1 MNAAR
6 HIYEIY
12 IKATPEK
19 VWQAIVDPEFTVQ
32 YFHRTAVES
41 SFGKGDGYRY
51 VMADG
56 RTAIQGVI
64 EEVEPGR
71 RLLMTFQFLA
81 HAGIDE
87 PPSRIEWV
95 ITPAGDATRLTLRHT
110 DLYKSPKT
118 WASVRLGW
126 VEVVDGLK
134 TLLETGAP
142 LGTIVDPKDTAAEG
156 DPEGEW
162 HRFQGIEANNST
174 WDWLGKPFDE
184 LTADDVEQMTMS
196 AYAAAYH
203 WSRAARRGPE
213 NDARAAWLI
222 SRVWVMQ
229 GNGALALQFAD
240 KVLAV
245 CASNGLHDFDLA
257 YGHEARARALA
268 SLGRLDEAVD
278 ERDRAAAV
286 PIAGDDDR
294 SIFDADLAAEPWFG
308 MSAMSGMS
316 GTSGSSSNSTRV
328 S

>member
-12 IKATPEK
+12 IKAPPDT

-56 RTAIQGVI
+56 GTAIQGVI
-64 EEVEPGR
+64 EEIDPGR

-87 PPSRIEWV
+87 PPSRLEWV
-95 ITPAGDATRLTLRHT
+95 LTPAGDATRLTLRHT
-110 DLYKSPKT
+110 DLFKSPKT
-118 WASVRLGW
+118 WESVRLGW
-126 VEVVDGLK
+126 VEVLDGLK
-134 TLLETGAP
+134 TLVETGAP
-142 LGTIVDPKDTAAEG
+142 IGTIDDPDARVADG

-162 HRFQGIEANNST
+162 HRFQGIEANNGT

-184 LTADDVEQMTMS
+184 LSPDDVERMTMS

-203 WSRAARRGPE
+203 WSKAARRGPE
-213 NDARAAWLI
+213 NEARAAWLL
-222 SRVWVMQ
+222 SRVWVVQ
-229 GNGALALQFAD
+229 GNGPLALQFAD

-245 CASNGLHDFDLA
+245 CAANDLRDFDLA

-268 SLGRLDEAVD
+268 CLGRLGEAAE

-286 PIAGDDDR
+286 PIADDEDR
-294 SIFDADLAAEPWFG
+294 SIFEPDLAAEPWFG
-308 MSAMSGMS
+308 LSVRAS
-316 GTSGSSSNSTRV
+316 
-328 S
+328 

>member
-12 IKATPEK
+12 IKAPPEK

-41 SFGKGDGYRY
+41 GFGKGDGYRY

-56 RTAIQGVI
+56 GTAIQGVI

-87 PPSRIEWV
+87 PPSRLEWV
-95 ITPAGDATRLTLRHT
+95 LTPAGDATRLTLRHT
-110 DLYKSPKT
+110 DLFKSPKT
-118 WASVRLGW
+118 WESVRLGW
-126 VEVVDGLK
+126 VEVIDGLK
-134 TLLETGAP
+134 TLVETGQP
-142 LGTIVDPKDTAAEG
+142 IGTIDDPDGRVADG

-162 HRFQGIEANNST
+162 HRFQGIEANNGT
-174 WDWLGKPFDE
+174 WDLLGKPFAD
-184 LTADDVEQMTMS
+184 LSADDVERMTMS

-213 NDARAAWLI
+213 NDARAAWLL
-222 SRVWVMQ
+222 SRVWVVQ
-229 GNGALALQFAD
+229 GNGPLALQFAD

-245 CASNGLHDFDLA
+245 CAANDLRDFDLA

-268 SLGRLDEAVD
+268 CLGRLDEAAE
-278 ERDRAAAV
+278 ERGRAAAV
-286 PIAGDDDR
+286 PIADDEDR
-294 SIFDADLAAEPWFG
+294 SIFDPDLAAEPWFG
-308 MSAMSGMS
+308 LAE
-316 GTSGSSSNSTRV
+316 RV

>member
-12 IKATPEK
+12 IKAAPER
-19 VWQAIVDPEFTVQ
+19 VWQAIVDPDFTKQ
-32 YFHRTAVES
+32 YFHRTAIES

-56 RTAIQGVI
+56 GTAIQGVI
-64 EEVEPGR
+64 EEIEPGR

-87 PPSRIEWV
+87 PPSRLEWI
-95 ITPAGDATRLTLRHT
+95 ITPAGEVTRLTLRHT
-110 DLYKSPKT
+110 DLFKSPKT
-118 WASVRLGW
+118 WESVRMGW

-142 LGTIVDPKDTAAEG
+142 LGVIDDPDTDVADG

-162 HRFQGIEANNST
+162 HRLQGIDANNGT
-174 WDWLGKPFDE
+174 WDWLSKPFDE
-184 LTADDVEQMTMS
+184 LAADDVAQMTMS

-203 WSRAARRGPE
+203 WNRAARRGPE
-213 NDARAAWLI
+213 NDARAAWLL
-222 SRVWVMQ
+222 SRVWVVQ
-229 GNGALALQFAD
+229 GNGPLALQFAD
-240 KVLAV
+240 KVLSL
-245 CASNGLHDFDLA
+245 CAANGLSDFDLA

-268 SLGRLDEAVD
+268 CLGRLDEATE

-286 PIAGDDDR
+286 AIVDDEDR
-294 SIFDADLAAEPWFG
+294 SIFGPDLAAEPWFG
-308 MSAMSGMS
+308 LSAQ
-316 GTSGSSSNSTRV
+316 TS
-328 S
+328 